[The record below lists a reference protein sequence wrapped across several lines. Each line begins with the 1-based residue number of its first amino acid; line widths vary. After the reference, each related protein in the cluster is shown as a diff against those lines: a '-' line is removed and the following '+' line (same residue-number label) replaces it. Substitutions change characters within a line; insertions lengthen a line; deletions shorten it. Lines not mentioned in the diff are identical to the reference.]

1 MKQNN
6 IKNIYRGDI
15 IWVDLGEFPGSH
27 RQSEKD
33 HVWLSVQ
40 IKEMVRYIQ

>member
-1 MKQNN
+1 MESNFMREEIRAMDKKD

-27 RQSEKD
+27 RQS
-33 HVWLSVQ
+33 
-40 IKEMVRYIQ
+40 